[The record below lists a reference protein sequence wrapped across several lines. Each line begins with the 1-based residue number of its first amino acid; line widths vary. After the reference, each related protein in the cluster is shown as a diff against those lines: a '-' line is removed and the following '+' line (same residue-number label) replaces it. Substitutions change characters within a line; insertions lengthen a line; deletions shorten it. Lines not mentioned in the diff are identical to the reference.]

1 MIRHAKRSEIE
12 KIITI
17 TRACGEKMAS
27 EGIFQWNKYYP
38 NTEAFNKDID
48 RNELFVLTLS
58 EEIIGCI
65 VISST
70 KDIEYDAIDW
80 LTEDTKHYY
89 IHRLAISPAHQ
100 KKGYAKKL
108 MDFAENYAI
117 TNRAASI
124 RLDTFSK
131 NLGNQMFYETRGY
144 KRLGNIYFPKQ
155 SEHPFYCYELVL
167 IG

>member
-1 MIRHAKRSEIE
+1 
-12 KIITI
+12 
-17 TRACGEKMAS
+17 
-27 EGIFQWNKYYP
+27 
-38 NTEAFNKDID
+38 
-48 RNELFVLTLS
+48 
-58 EEIIGCI
+58 
-65 VISST
+65 
-70 KDIEYDAIDW
+70 
-80 LTEDTKHYY
+80 
-89 IHRLAISPAHQ
+89 
-100 KKGYAKKL
+100 